1 MSICYK
7 PSADKFRSGLGCFSI
22 ASPGASGLNRHV
34 LTHLSIK
41 SLTLVDQLELEFNK
55 GMSVITGETGAG
67 KSILLGALGLA
78 LGDRADSSLIAT
90 GAAKTEINAIFDLRG
105 HTEALAWLAERELI
119 DGDQC
124 ILRRIVS
131 RDGRSR
137 AFVNGS
143 STTLQELKTLSEMLL
158 DIHSQHEHQ
167 SLLKKDTHERM
178 LDEFGGL
185 TAQVAVVK
193 TLFKS
198 LSEARDK
205 LSRTQADAEEQSA
218 RVQLLSYQAEE
229 LATLAIQPGETAQLE
244 SEQKRLS
251 SADEIQEKLTEALAL
266 CSRDTDTSAST
277 QLSRTLKLIS
287 DIEDSAIKPIVEML
301 SSALIQLDEA
311 TSDLLSVS
319 EKLESNPV
327 RQELVED
334 RLSDIYEI
342 ARKHK
347 IQPDELTALT
357 NRIQGELDQITNAA
371 TIIKELEQ
379 QVATA
384 ENEYRVLAEKLT
396 KSRLEKV
403 KRLQSEVTKGLQ
415 GLGMDGA
422 KFNVSLGVS
431 PNWSSTGMDDVE
443 FRISTIPGSEP
454 GSLAKIASGG
464 ELSRIS
470 LAIQVI
476 TARTSRT
483 PTLIFDEVDV
493 GVGGATAEVVGSLL
507 RKLGGHAQIICVTHL
522 PQVAAQ
528 GHQHYVVAKST
539 TKKSATTSVVQLTE
553 AEKVDEIA
561 RMLGGVE
568 KTELSL
574 AHAEAMLS
582 GVENP

>member
-7 PSADKFRSGLGCFSI
+7 PSADKFRSGLSCFSI

-319 EKLESNPV
+319 EKLESNPA

>member
-1 MSICYK
+1 
-7 PSADKFRSGLGCFSI
+7 
-22 ASPGASGLNRHV
+22 V
-34 LTHLSIK
+34 LTHLSIN

-90 GAAKTEINAIFDLRG
+90 GAAKTEVNAIFDLKD

-124 ILRRIVS
+124 ILRRVVS

-137 AFVNGS
+137 AFINGS
-143 STTLQELKTLSEMLL
+143 STTLQELKALSEMLL

-185 TAQVAVVK
+185 ATKVSEVK
-193 TLFKS
+193 ALFKS
-198 LSEARDK
+198 LSTVRDQ
-205 LSRTQADAEEQSA
+205 LSKTRADAEEQSA
-218 RVQLLSYQAEE
+218 RIQLLSYQAEE
-229 LATLAIQPGETAQLE
+229 LTVLSIQPDETAQLE
-244 SEQKRLS
+244 KEQKRLS
-251 SADEIQEKLTEALAL
+251 SADEIQEKLNEALAL
-266 CSRDTDTSAST
+266 CNRETDTSAST
-277 QLSRTLKLIS
+277 QLSRTLRLLSK
-287 DIEDSAIKPIVEML
+287 IEDNAIRPIIEML
-301 SSALIQLDEA
+301 ESALIQLDEA

-319 EKLESNPV
+319 EKFESNPA
-327 RQELVED
+327 RQREVEE

-347 IQPDELTALT
+347 IQPNELAALT
-357 NRIQGELDQITNAA
+357 HQIQGELDQILNAE

-379 QVATA
+379 QEIAA

-396 KSRLEKV
+396 KSRLEKA

-422 KFNVSLGVS
+422 KFEVSLGVS
-431 PNWSSTGMDDVE
+431 PNWSQTGMDDIE
-443 FRISTIPGSEP
+443 FRISTIPGSTP
-454 GSLAKIASGG
+454 GSLARIASGG

-539 TKKSATTSVVQLTE
+539 TRKSATTTVVQLTE
-553 AEKVDEIA
+553 KEKVAEIA

-568 KTELSL
+568 KTDLSL
-574 AHAEAMLS
+574 AHAQAMIS
-582 GVENP
+582 GVESP

>member
-1 MSICYK
+1 M
-7 PSADKFRSGLGCFSI
+7 
-22 ASPGASGLNRHV
+22 LNY
-34 LTHLSIK
+34 LSIK
-41 SLTLVDQLELEFNK
+41 SLTLVDQLELEFNE

-90 GAAKTEINAIFDLRG
+90 GAARTEVNATFDLKD
-105 HTEALAWLAERELI
+105 HTEALSWLTERELI

-124 ILRRIVS
+124 ILRRVVS

-167 SLLKKDTHERM
+167 SLLKKNTHARM

-185 TAQVAVVK
+185 SQLVSEVRA
-193 TLFKS
+193 LFIS
-198 LSEARDK
+198 LSAARDK
-205 LSRTQADAEEQSA
+205 LFKTRTDAEEQSA
-218 RVQLLSYQAEE
+218 RAQLLSYQAEE
-229 LATLAIQPGETAQLE
+229 LTTLAIQRDETEQLE
-244 SEQKRLS
+244 SELKRLS
-251 SADEIQEKLTEALAL
+251 SAGEIQEKVAEALAL
-266 CSRDTDTSAST
+266 CDRETENSAST
-277 QLSRTLKLIS
+277 QLTRMLTLLS
-287 DIEDSAIKPIVEML
+287 DIADDAFRPVVEML
-301 SSALIQLDEA
+301 ASALIQLDEA

-319 EKLESNPV
+319 AAFESNPTKQ
-327 RQELVED
+327 REVES

-347 IQPDELTALT
+347 IRPDELRKLT
-357 NRIQGELDQITNAA
+357 QRIRNELDQIINAD
-371 TIIKELEQ
+371 TIIKELEH

-384 ENEYRVLAEKLT
+384 ETEYLTLAEKLT
-396 KSRLEKV
+396 KSRLGKA
-403 KRLQSEVTKGLQ
+403 KKLQLEVTKGLQ

-422 KFNVSLGVS
+422 KFEVSLKAS
-431 PNWSSTGMDDVE
+431 PSWSQMGMDDIE
-443 FRISTIPGSEP
+443 FRISTLPGSIP

-476 TARTSRT
+476 TAKTSRT
-483 PTLIFDEVDV
+483 PTLIFDEIDV

-507 RKLGGHAQIICVTHL
+507 RKLGGNAQIICVTHL

-539 TKKSATTSVVQLTE
+539 TKKSATTTVVQLTE
-553 AEKVDEIA
+553 EEKVDEIA

-568 KTELSL
+568 KTDLSL

-582 GVENP
+582 GVESNESQ